1 MDGLDF
7 WVGSWRCTWDE
18 GHGSNTISRAL
29 DDRVILER
37 FEADAPEP
45 FSGMSMS
52 VLGADGVWRQTWVDS
67 TGNYW
72 HFEGGP
78 LPDGTFVFATP
89 GRVDA
94 DERFKRMVFSDIS
107 SEALSWRWEHSEDG
121 EIWDERWAISYRRA

>member
-7 WVGSWRCTWDE
+7 WVGSWRCTWDD

-37 FEADAPEP
+37 FEAVAPEP
-45 FSGMSMS
+45 FSGMSVS
-52 VLGADGVWRQTWVDS
+52 VLGADNVWRQTWVDS

-78 LPDGTFVFATP
+78 QPDGTFVFATP
-89 GRVDA
+89 GRVD
-94 DERFKRMVFSDIS
+94 DDRRFKRMVFSDIS
-107 SEALSWRWEHSEDG
+107 PDGLSWRWEHSDDAET
-121 EIWDERWAISYRRA
+121 WSERWAISYQRA